1 MGMIDTW
8 FLQITRPF
16 RELRAK
22 WMGIKNVQ
30 DGLAADVKRL
40 KGYAGSAKKQAED
53 AKKQAKEAMD
63 KANAAAA
70 QGKAAAGQAQGVWG
84 QAQGQMQAVGGQF
97 GPGGGAKP
105 GMAGQPGMP
114 PGAPGM
120 PPPGAPGMP
129 YGAPPGAP
137 GGYGAAFGGG
147 PPMGGMPMGMGA
159 PPGPPQPGQRTMA
172 IVAGGTSG
180 MGAVGWVVPLKGP
193 HKGQLITL
201 KPQSVIGKDPA
212 CEVVL
217 NDPFLSGRHA
227 TIRAQNGMFV
237 LEDHSTNGT
246 WVNDKQIKRH
256 ELVDNDFIKVGQTL
270 MKFKLL

>member
-1 MGMIDTW
+1 MGMLDTW

-16 RELRAK
+16 RELGAK
-22 WMGIKNVQ
+22 WRGIKNVQ

-40 KGYAGSAKKQAED
+40 KGYAGQAKKQAED
-53 AKKQAKEAMD
+53 AKKQAQEAVD
-63 KANAAAA
+63 KAKAAQE
-70 QGKAAAGQAQGVWG
+70 QGKAMAGQAQGAWG

-97 GPGGGAKP
+97 GAPGGKP
-105 GMAGQPGMP
+105 GMAGQMGP
-114 PGAPGM
+114 PGM
-120 PPPGAPGMP
+120 PPPGMPGAPPGMP
-129 YGAPPGAP
+129 YAGAPGAP
-137 GGYGAAFGGG
+137 GYGAAFGGA
-147 PPMGGMPMGMGA
+147 PMGAMPMGA
-159 PPGPPQPGQRTMA
+159 PQLGGGPPQPGQRTMA